1 VRGPTGVRRAYRP
14 GAVALCPAKQEG
26 MSERPWEQGPES
38 DWRTDRIGAARQG
51 RNPTVLARLHSGWAV
66 IGDFQRLPGYCVLL
80 HDGSADHL
88 HDLPPAQRAVFLS
101 DMGMLGEAVAAACA
115 RVDAGF
121 RRVNYEI
128 LGNAYGHLHAHVHP
142 RYDWEE
148 PGHRARPVWLYPD
161 LYDQAHALGERHD
174 MLRTVLT
181 EELRT
186 RFL

>member
-1 VRGPTGVRRAYRP
+1 MHEGVSEEA
-14 GAVALCPAKQEG
+14 CEQEL
-26 MSERPWEQGPES
+26 ES

-88 HDLPPAQRAVFLS
+88 HDLPPDQRSMFLS
-101 DMGMLGEAVAAACA
+101 DVGMLGEAVAAACA
-115 RVDAGF
+115 QVETGF

-128 LGNAYGHLHAHVHP
+128 LGNAYDRLHAHVHA

-148 PGHRARPVWLYPD
+148 PEHRARPVWFYPD
-161 LYDQAHALGERHD
+161 LYEPAHALGERHSK
-174 MLRTVLT
+174 LRTVLV
-181 EELRT
+181 EELQA
-186 RFL
+186 RFLTESPRTPKA